1 MIRSI
6 SDFGQIPGME
16 RFSETFR
23 AAAIDGLLA
32 YASRR
37 GITDP
42 IQAIKDYSRAQ
53 QAYFVELLSDKEAMQ
68 EAKEACRPMTMARG
82 RAMQRSRIAT
92 CNAM

>member
-1 MIRSI
+1 MIQSI

-23 AAAIDGLLA
+23 GAAIDGLLA
-32 YASRR
+32 YASRQ

-53 QAYFVELLSDKEAMQ
+53 QAYFVELLSSKKAMQ
-68 EAKEACRPMTMARG
+68 AAKEACRPMTMAHG
-82 RAMQRSRIAT
+82 RAMHQISAAT
-92 CNAM
+92 SSAM